1 MFICRQCICSLPNRC
16 WTTKNLIAALFLTLS
31 FTVWSVNT
39 GVDASMI
46 TLDLEPTTLLLLQN
60 TKSSIGHRRLDEDTD
75 EIITPD
81 LVIHPYTAGVYSALI
96 EIDVDKTF
104 ALDAEG
110 LRGHRNLS
118 ENGDVQQSV
127 GPSNN
132 FTRSQIEEY
141 NDILREFNSL
151 RHLSRHESHYRR
163 ENGFPTEEYEYVD
176 DDQHVRG
183 SRYDSPSL
191 SEDERLLKRQ
201 EIIGRRR
208 ILKENTGG
216 IGALGLIGGVGAGA
230 PIPLEERLEG
240 NVFLND
246 YQSAPLS
253 QGLGTHYATVWV
265 GTPTPQ
271 RKTLIVDTGSHHTAF
286 PCKGCND
293 CGEEH
298 HTDKNFEPDSSRTFH
313 PLTCDECLYG
323 AQCVQLSVQEATNV
337 SAPFGCVFS
346 QSYTEGSTWQAFQVN
361 DNVFFGGRDVL
372 SAADPTDHRFSV
384 NFMFGCQTLETGL
397 FVTQLADGI
406 MGLSQ
411 HEATLPRAMY
421 DQGKIERRVFAMCF
435 RREVVV
441 SKKGISAGVITL
453 GGTDTTLHTSP
464 MLWVKNLSVR
474 GWYTIYIKNIYL
486 RDGGGQS
493 ARNDDPTHANV
504 KRITGDTFAM
514 NSGKGVILDSGT
526 TDTYLHIS
534 MEKPFSDAW
543 KKITGKAY
551 TNNPIKLS
559 RGDLLKLPT
568 ILIQMMAYD
577 KHIDPNFGSP
587 DDIVGLAGSTL
598 DHDSP
603 HDILLAVPSTHYMEY
618 SPSKGVYTS
627 RFYFSETQGGVIG
640 ANSLQGHDVIF
651 DWEHGRIGLAES
663 DCVIVGSLSDTFTQ
677 KNEAADCVLKDPVLS
692 VECRQTIDV
701 SQCKLHDPEFV
712 LVGTETWSTIVEF
725 PGLSSGS
732 NCEEILMQTPLPGP
746 SQDSP
751 STVQCGSTGIC
762 TVRRPCEI
770 LCSDASVIQPPVRV
784 EPTADDKYCGDD
796 YTWGACLGSCVQSK
810 MSSVLMSDG
819 FCHENK
825 IQRETR
831 SCHVDFCGRS
841 DPCHIPF
848 IVHVI
853 LGFLGADFS
862 IWSKGAEDCVV
873 NAFTTATNTDEF
885 GNFVPYFEP
894 GDVKILM
901 VSPWYQETLGT
912 LESPSP
918 PGVKVVLEVS
928 LYNPQVTGLPQ
939 KYDAPNVN
947 NPKHRRLSECKTS
960 DLYPV
965 AIKAHEIHT
974 KFDEAGFMENVI
986 SALKNNPTMSIPNGS
1001 LFAQTVSN
1009 KKFVEGSIVFSSWT
1023 IATEI
1028 SGEAIYDHKI
1038 DAYLDH
1044 RDSVQVAFAYLHK
1057 YLFLTFI
1064 VLFGGIIFCTRSGKN
1079 QIYKKD
1085 NADRRTF
1092 VNQCRDRMKKKM
1104 TQRSSIVRHN
1114 SYSNVKTP
1122 YFDEND
1128 TDGQHINGEES
1139 CNSKYSKLKYI
1150 ISN

>member
-1 MFICRQCICSLPNRC
+1 
-16 WTTKNLIAALFLTLS
+16 
-31 FTVWSVNT
+31 V
-39 GVDASMI
+39 
-46 TLDLEPTTLLLLQN
+46 E
-60 TKSSIGHRRLDEDTD
+60 
-75 EIITPD
+75 
-81 LVIHPYTAGVYSALI
+81 
-96 EIDVDKTF
+96 
-104 ALDAEG
+104 EG
-110 LRGHRNLS
+110 
-118 ENGDVQQSV
+118 
-127 GPSNN
+127 
-132 FTRSQIEEY
+132 
-141 NDILREFNSL
+141 
-151 RHLSRHESHYRR
+151 
-163 ENGFPTEEYEYVD
+163 
-176 DDQHVRG
+176 
-183 SRYDSPSL
+183 
-191 SEDERLLKRQ
+191 
-201 EIIGRRR
+201 
-208 ILKENTGG
+208 
-216 IGALGLIGGVGAGA
+216 A
-230 PIPLEERLEG
+230 
-240 NVFLND
+240 
-246 YQSAPLS
+246 
-253 QGLGTHYATVWV
+253 
-265 GTPTPQ
+265 
-271 RKTLIVDTGSHHTAF
+271 
-286 PCKGCND
+286 
-293 CGEEH
+293 
-298 HTDKNFEPDSSRTFH
+298 
-313 PLTCDECLYG
+313 
-323 AQCVQLSVQEATNV
+323 ATNA
-337 SAPFGCVFS
+337 SNPFGCVFS
-346 QSYTEGSTWQAFQVN
+346 QSYTEGSTWQAFQVY

-421 DQGKIERRVFAMCF
+421 DQGKIERRTFAMCF

-453 GGTDTTLHTSP
+453 GGIDTTLHTSP
-464 MLWVKNLSVR
+464 ILWMKNLSVR
-474 GWYTIYIKNIYL
+474 GWYTIYVKNIYL
-486 RDGGGQS
+486 RNGGGQS
-493 ARNDDPTHANV
+493 ARNDDPTHSNV

-534 MEKPFSDAW
+534 MKKPFNDAW

-551 TNNPIKLS
+551 SNNPIKLS

-568 ILIQMMAYD
+568 ILIQIMAD
-577 KHIDPNFGSP
+577 NKHIDPNLGSP
-587 DDIVGLAGSTL
+587 DDIVGLAGSTV
-598 DHDSP
+598 DYDSP
-603 HDILLAVPSTHYMEY
+603 YDILLAVPSTHYMEY

-627 RFYFSETQGGVIG
+627 RFYFTETQGGVIG

-663 DCVIVGSLSDTFTQ
+663 DCVIVDSLSDTFTQ
-677 KNEAADCVLKDPVLS
+677 KNEAADCVLKDPVVS
-692 VECRQTIDV
+692 VQCMQTIDA
-701 SQCKLHDPEFV
+701 SQCALHDPDFV

-746 SQDSP
+746 VRDSP

-762 TVRRPCEI
+762 TVRRSCEI
-770 LCSDASVIQPPVRV
+770 LCGEASLIQPVVRV
-784 EPTADDKYCGDD
+784 QPAKGDKDCGDD
-796 YTWGACLGSCVQSK
+796 YTWGSCLGSCVQSK
-810 MSSVLMSDG
+810 MSSALMSDG
-819 FCHENK
+819 NCHENK

-853 LGFLGADFS
+853 LGFLGADYS

-873 NAFTTATNTDEF
+873 NAFTAATNTNDL

-901 VSPWYQETLGT
+901 ASPWYQETLET
-912 LESPSP
+912 WESTSP

-939 KYDAPNVN
+939 KYETSYMN
-947 NPKHRRLSECKTS
+947 NRKHRRLSECKTS

-974 KFDEAGFMENVI
+974 KLDEAGFMESVI
-986 SALKNNPTMSIPNGS
+986 SALKNDPTMSIPYGS

-1009 KKFVEGSIVFSSWT
+1009 KKFVQGSIVFSSWT

-1044 RDSVQVAFAYLHK
+1044 RDRLQVAFAYLHN
-1057 YLFLTFI
+1057 YLFLTFAI
-1064 VLFGGIIFCTRSGKN
+1064 LFGGIIFCTRSRKILN
-1079 QIYKKD
+1079 TKKD
-1085 NADRRTF
+1085 YAAQNTF

-1104 TQRSSIVRHN
+1104 TKRSPITRN
-1114 SYSNVKTP
+1114 NKGSYSTVKNL
-1122 YFDEND
+1122 YFVDDDND
-1128 TDGQHINGEES
+1128 GDGS
-1139 CNSKYSKLKYI
+1139 CNSKYSKLKSI